1 VSGLASEVQN
11 YVASSNEA
19 TRSVE
24 RSEGSAKMNC
34 NKLGETV
41 YMGTASYDLMLNLQ
55 VGIQNV
61 VSTVTGES
69 LRACNA
75 ADFEDEDG
83 NGVLYPR

>member
-1 VSGLASEVQN
+1 MSGLASEVQN

-75 ADFEDEDG
+75 TDFEYEDG